1 MIDVNQSV
9 SKHFYIEKR
18 KTLQLYH
25 IVHQGDCNLL
35 PHTSGRLYLGK
46 FTDLEEMIE
55 VTRNPISEIQQC
67 QLCLKT
73 ESILNL

>member
-1 MIDVNQSV
+1 MIEV
-9 SKHFYIEKR
+9 KMGIIGHFYIEKR

-67 QLCLKT
+67 QLCLKA
-73 ESILNL
+73 ESKLNL